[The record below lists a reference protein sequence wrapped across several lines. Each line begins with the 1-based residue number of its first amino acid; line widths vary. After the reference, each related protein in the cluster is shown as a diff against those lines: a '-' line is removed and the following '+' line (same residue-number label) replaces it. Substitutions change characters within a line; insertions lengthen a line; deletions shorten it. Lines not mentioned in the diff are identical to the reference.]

1 MSTTALQI
9 NDFYAQ
15 QATC

>member
-1 MSTTALQI
+1 MSKTALQI